1 MKGIVF
7 TEFIEM
13 VEQTFGYEMVDDLI
27 ESNDLPSGGSYT
39 TIGTYEH
46 GEMISLVTTLSQRT
60 KAPVPDLLFT
70 FGKYIFQSFTK
81 RYPEFLEASDSFFD
95 FLESIEKYIHVE
107 VRKLYPD
114 AELPKFETSLLD
126 EKTLEMNYFSERR
139 MGDFAMGLIES
150 SMEYFG
156 EKGTID
162 MNLKNDSGSEVQF
175 LIKKL

>member
-60 KAPVPDLLFT
+60 KAPVPDLL
-70 FGKYIFQSFTK
+70 
-81 RYPEFLEASDSFFD
+81 L
-95 FLESIEKYIHVE
+95 
-107 VRKLYPD
+107 KLS
-114 AELPKFETSLLD
+114 ALTLPPPPANTP
-126 EKTLEMNYFSERR
+126 
-139 MGDFAMGLIES
+139 
-150 SMEYFG
+150 
-156 EKGTID
+156 GT
-162 MNLKNDSGSEVQF
+162 
-175 LIKKL
+175 